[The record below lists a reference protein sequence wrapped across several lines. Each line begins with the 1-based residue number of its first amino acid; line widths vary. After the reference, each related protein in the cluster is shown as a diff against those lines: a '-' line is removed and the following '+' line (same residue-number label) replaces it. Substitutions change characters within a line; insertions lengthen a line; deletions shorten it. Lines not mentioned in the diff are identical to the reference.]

1 MNIDSKDML
10 AGRPILAIR
19 KLLKL
24 GQHRTWGAGFVKQ
37 ILNTNSESAKR
48 IISVLQRQ
56 GYIKQHNSFGNH
68 ECWENTLK
76 GNALALASA
85 AKPISRATAERNLA
99 QLLER
104 VRRVNE
110 DEYFLYK
117 VQKVVL
123 FGSYL
128 RPTQR
133 LSDLDVAIK
142 LAPKETNSERQDL
155 LEKQRIRAAEDEG
168 RVFGN
173 LLVQLFWPQL
183 EVRRFLKS
191 RSRVISLHEASDGI
205 LEQTESR
212 VIYTAEQERDALI
225 S

>member
-1 MNIDSKDML
+1 MNIDSKDTL
-10 AGRPILAIR
+10 VGQPILAIR

-24 GQHRTWGAGFVKQ
+24 GQHRTWGAGFVKR
-37 ILNTNSESAKR
+37 ILNTDSESAKR
-48 IISVLQRQ
+48 IISALQRQ
-56 GYIKQHNSFGNH
+56 GYIKQHNDFDNH
-68 ECWENTLK
+68 ERWENTLK

-85 AKPISRATAERNLA
+85 AKPISRATAERNLT

-104 VRRVNE
+104 VRKVNE
-110 DEYFLYK
+110 DDYFLYK

-128 RPTQR
+128 RSTQT
-133 LSDLDVAIK
+133 LSDVDVAIK
-142 LAPKETNSERQDL
+142 LAPKETNRGRQVL
-155 LEKQRIRAAEDEG
+155 LEKQRIRAAQDEG

-205 LEQTESR
+205 LEHTDSR
-212 VIYTAEQERDALI
+212 IIYMAEQERDALI